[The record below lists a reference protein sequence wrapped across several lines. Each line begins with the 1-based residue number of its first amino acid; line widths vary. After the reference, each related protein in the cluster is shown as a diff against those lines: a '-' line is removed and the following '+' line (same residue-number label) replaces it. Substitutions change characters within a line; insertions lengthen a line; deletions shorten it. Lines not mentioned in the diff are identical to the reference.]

1 VQISISLFGSV
12 LAAIPR
18 LPDYFNAASLQG
30 RMPAA
35 RLKVAGTAAL
45 LLVAV

>member
-12 LAAIPR
+12 LSAFPW
-18 LPDYFNAASLQG
+18 LPASFNAASLQS
-30 RMPAA
+30 RIPAA